1 MHANHAVVDFT
12 ETPQPLPRGGDGVV
26 TTLARS
32 GFVHTADR
40 LFVGVFAH
48 DDPLALVSYAC
59 LVPLD

>member
-1 MHANHAVVDFT
+1 MHAHHTVVDFP

-40 LFVGVFAH
+40 LFVSVFAH

>member
-1 MHANHAVVDFT
+1 MHAHHTVVDFP

-32 GFVHTADR
+32 GFVHTADP

-59 LVPLD
+59 FIPLD